1 VSKGKLNFNK
11 HKRKRAM
18 VCPEIY
24 KIVSTEPQESPEG
37 IEEVLEQEDQ
47 EHEIILYNDDV
58 NTFDHVISCLIKI
71 CEHTYMQ
78 AEQCAYLVHY
88 TGKCAVKTGSLED
101 LAPRCTALLEEGLS
115 AEIL

>member
-1 VSKGKLNFNK
+1 
-11 HKRKRAM
+11 M

-24 KIVSTEPQESPEG
+24 KIVYTEPQESPEG